1 LTKRNLSKITCLV
14 DLQARH
20 GISSYTLPL
29 TLLSPV
35 PTLPNLSESSST
47 GHAADTAADTVV
59 AIGASA
65 GGLDALDRYFGALDS
80 DLPAAFVVI
89 QHLSPDHRTM
99 MDALLARHT
108 KMQVQVAQHD
118 DSLRAGQ
125 VYVIPAGMMMTVV
138 DRKLH
143 LTKRPTQGLTH
154 PINLFFESLAHAGCD
169 RFIGIVLSGTGS
181 DGSDGV
187 RALADAG
194 GWVLAQ
200 DPKSAAFDGMPRNA
214 LATGRVHD
222 SGPPEDLA
230 RLTTAIIR
238 DQRDPE
244 LIAVAPDPDTPIA
257 EVLSKVS
264 TIIAID
270 LSHYKPHTLIRR
282 LERRVLA
289 TGRSSIAE
297 YLDLLT
303 QSMDESAALRREM
316 MIPVTAFFRDIDA
329 FDDLRQSVLAPA
341 FAALKEKSAPVF
353 RAWVVGC
360 ATGQEAYTLAIL
372 AQEEARKLDRD
383 VEIKI
388 FATDIEPSYLQT
400 AAQGRYP
407 ARALDPM
414 PDDLRRRYF
423 DLVEGGEYQ
432 ISPRLRRSIVFSQHD
447 ALSAPPFLNLDLVT
461 CRNMLIYLRPQ
472 SQERV
477 LKRLMFGLRAGAAL
491 FLGSSESPG
500 SLTGLVETLSARNK
514 IYRLKDRLRHLS
526 SDDILGSMEP
536 RDSHML
542 RNRTLRAP
550 EPFGAASPAMSPA
563 IATILDAFA
572 PPSVVVDSRREIR
585 HVYGD
590 VTGVLQFRAGDAS
603 LDLAQ
608 VLPAR
613 TGAIVS
619 TLLYSAARDPNAVKS
634 VVLHAADDP
643 DYAHATPVRISVRSV
658 RTQAGTDGTGQL
670 LVSFERLTLLT
681 ESPPPVATGDL
692 AALSEGRAT
701 ALEQELDR
709 LRATLKATIEDLGS
723 ANEELQASNEEL
735 MASNEELQST
745 NEELQSVNEELHTV
759 NAEFQHKIVQLNE
772 AYADLESLSRAAR
785 IPLIFLD
792 RNFCVTRYSAQATEL
807 FRLREQDLGRPLFDI
822 THDLDLPDLAGQ
834 VTAARDTK
842 DTQRIEV
849 AGRDGRT
856 WLVTIQP
863 FVSQPVGSMDRDAA
877 RIVLSFIDVTSVRA
891 MRHLQAVV
899 DGLPQNVAVLDRN
912 GLVTQVNEAW
922 RLFALSNGGSN
933 LLATGTGLNYLETLR
948 MAATT
953 DTDAHAVL
961 HGLRGILDGTRPSF
975 SLIYPCHAPEQERW
989 FLMHASA
996 LREGGCVV
1004 THLDISNFH
1013 PPAQEKGAT

>member
-1 LTKRNLSKITCLV
+1 M
-14 DLQARH
+14 
-20 GISSYTLPL
+20 
-29 TLLSPV
+29 
-35 PTLPNLSESSST
+35 
-47 GHAADTAADTVV
+47 ADTVV

-65 GGLDALDRYFGALDS
+65 GGLDALDRFFGAVDS
-80 DLPAAFVVI
+80 NLPAAFVVI

-108 KMQVQVAQHD
+108 KMPVQVAQHD
-118 DSLRAGQ
+118 DVLRAGQ
-125 VYVIPAGMMMTVV
+125 VYVIPAGMTMTVV

-143 LTKRPTQGLTH
+143 LTKRPARGLTH

-169 RFIGIVLSGTGS
+169 RFVGIILSGTGS
-181 DGSDGV
+181 DGSEGA

-214 LATGRVHD
+214 LATGRVHE

-238 DQRDPE
+238 DQRDPD
-244 LIAVAPDPDTPIA
+244 LIAVAPDPNTPID
-257 EVLSKVS
+257 EVLTKVS
-264 TIIAID
+264 KIIAID

-316 MIPVTAFFRDIDA
+316 MIPVTAFFRDQDA
-329 FDDLRQSVLAPA
+329 FDALRQTVIAPA
-341 FAALKEKSAPVF
+341 FAALSDKPAPVF

-360 ATGQEAYTLAIL
+360 ATGQEAYTIAIL

-400 AAQGRYP
+400 ASQGRYP
-407 ARALDPM
+407 ARALDPV
-414 PDDLRRRYF
+414 PDDLRKRYF
-423 DLVEGGEYQ
+423 DPVEGGDYQ

-447 ALSAPPFLNLDLVT
+447 ALSSPPFLNLDLVT
-461 CRNMLIYLRPQ
+461 CRNMIIYLRPT

-477 LKRLMFGLRAGAAL
+477 LKRLMFGLRAGGAL

-500 SLTGLVETLSARNK
+500 SLTGLVQTLDARSK

-526 SDDILGSMEP
+526 SDDILGAMEP
-536 RDSHML
+536 RDTHIM
-542 RNRTLRAP
+542 RNRTLRGP
-550 EPFGAASPAMSPA
+550 EPFSAAPQTLSPAT
-563 IATILDAFA
+563 ATIINAFA
-572 PPSVVVDSRREIR
+572 PPSVVIDTTREIR
-585 HVYGD
+585 HVFGD
-590 VTGVLQFRAGDAS
+590 VTGFLQFRAGDAS
-603 LDLAQ
+603 LDLGQ
-608 VLPAR
+608 LLPAR

-619 TLLYSAARDPNAVKS
+619 TLIYSAGRDPDSVKS

-643 DYAHATPVRISVRSV
+643 DYAHATPLRISVRAV
-658 RTQAGTDGTGQL
+658 RAPGSTDSTGQL
-670 LVSFERLTLLT
+670 LVSFERLDTAPLAP
-681 ESPPPVATGDL
+681 EPVAKGDL
-692 AALSEGRAT
+692 AALSTGRAE

-709 LRATLKATIEDLGS
+709 LRGTLKATIEDLGS

-745 NEELQSVNEELHTV
+745 NEELQSVNEELHTI

-792 RNFCVTRYSAQATEL
+792 RNFCVTRFSAQATDL

-822 THDLDLPDLAGQ
+822 THDLDLPDLAAQ
-834 VTAARDTK
+834 VAVARDTR
-842 DTQRIEV
+842 DTLRIDV
-849 AGRDGRT
+849 TGRDGRT

-863 FVSQPVGSMDRDAA
+863 FVSQPTGRTEPDAA
-877 RIVLSFIDVTSVRA
+877 RIVLSFIDVTSVQA

-899 DGLPQNVAVLDRN
+899 DALPQNVAVLDRD
-912 GLVTQVNEAW
+912 GLVTQVNAAW
-922 RLFALSNGGSN
+922 RDFALSNGGSS
-933 LLATGTGLNYLETLR
+933 LLASGAGLNYLEALR
-948 MAATT
+948 ATAAR
-953 DTDAHAVL
+953 DADARAVL
-961 HGLRGILDGTRPSF
+961 DGLTAILDGAKASF
-975 SLIYPCHAPEQERW
+975 ALIYPCHAPHQERW

-996 LREGGCVV
+996 LRDGGCVV
-1004 THLDISNFH
+1004 THLDISDLH